1 MNFWRPIFVSAALA
15 ALTLLGLVYWVTGPH
30 EIAPWRPFG
39 EQVHAGDK
47 TLRPRKLLWRK
58 LAGENV
64 ERLDRVSLPIL
75 VQASLRAGF
84 NPRVESE
91 PVEWP
96 ELAFTRFL
104 AFDAGLAALLA
115 LSLLVW
121 RKQNPPARQLALVL
135 GLFAFSLAG
144 FLVNSQ
150 ARWRGSPFDWP
161 SWPRL
166 GLDLAVT
173 LAFGTCVLQLEKFF
187 SVFPTKLEDWHVM
200 EVLLR
205 WRGKSRTARQEVP
218 QRDGAGSRNLLTL
231 ARRLPVAMTG
241 LLMLGSVAGTLPT
254 LLLPAKATTYA
265 SEWGGTFAEKL
276 QQAGIICGSLA
287 DLVALALLTAFG
299 GIFSAGLLGK
309 LRAGRENCT
318 EDERR
323 QTDWLFVGGLL
334 AAGMLMGCSVGL
346 IIELACKAWG
356 IESAWYR
363 EYSGTLEILFFPAG
377 WALILAALAGAIYVG
392 RTFGPRP
399 LLKRTILLT
408 AVGLAMSFLITVVQY
423 SFVTKLLGQ
432 FSAKLQHGLST
443 LVSGGLV
450 AFTFGLFR
458 QKLDTSIG
466 NWLDRFMPASVIVDG
481 KRREATVLFSDLEG
495 YTALSVGNEAHAL
508 LVTGHLQKIAA
519 ELARTGEGRVVKTI
533 GDAVMWV
540 FPNANAATVAALR
553 LPLEFNRTL
562 THEGLPI
569 LRVNSGLHRGSV
581 VEAPDGDIYGAAV
594 NLAARLQGIA
604 RGGKVV
610 ASLEAVQELSAAFKI
625 EPMGKVELKNI
636 PVPVACFSVAVA

>member
-1 MNFWRPIFVSAALA
+1 MNSWRPILVSAALA
-15 ALTLLGLVYWVTGPH
+15 IVTLLGLAYWVTGPH

-64 ERLDRVSLPIL
+64 ERLDHVSLPIL
-75 VQASLRAGF
+75 VQASLRPGF

-91 PVEWP
+91 AVEWP

-104 AFDAGLAALLA
+104 AFDAGVAALLA
-115 LSLLVW
+115 LSLLIW
-121 RKQNPPARQLALVL
+121 RKQNAPARQLALVL

-144 FLVNSQ
+144 FLINSQ
-150 ARWRGSPFDWP
+150 ARWRGNPFDWP

-173 LAFGTCVLQLEKFF
+173 LAFGSCVLQLEKFF

-205 WRGKSRTARQEVP
+205 WRGKSRFARQEVQ
-218 QRDGAGSRNLLTL
+218 QRYGTGRRNLLTL

-241 LLMLGSVAGTLPT
+241 LLMLGSIAGTLPI
-254 LLLPAKATTYA
+254 LLMPVRATAYS
-265 SEWGGTFAEKL
+265 SEWGGAFPEKC
-276 QQAGIICGSLA
+276 QQAGIIFGSVTSLI
-287 DLVALALLTAFG
+287 ALALLMVFG
-299 GIFSAGLLGK
+299 GIFSTGLLGK

-334 AAGMLMGCSVGL
+334 AAAMLMVCSVGL

-377 WALILAALAGAIYVG
+377 WALILAALVGAIFIG
-392 RTFGPRP
+392 SSFGPRP

-408 AVGLAMSFLITVVQY
+408 AAGLAMSFLITVVQY

-432 FSAKLQHGLST
+432 FSAKLQHGMST

-458 QKLDTSIG
+458 QKIDTGIG

-481 KRREATVLFSDLEG
+481 KRREATVMFSDLEG

-508 LVTGHLQKIAA
+508 LVTGHLQKIAT
-519 ELARTGEGRVVKTI
+519 EIARSNEGRVVKTI

-540 FPNANAATVAALR
+540 FPNATAAATAALR
-553 LPLEFNRTL
+553 LPEEFNRTL
-562 THEGLPI
+562 TREGLPI
-569 LRVNSGLHRGSV
+569 LRVNSGLHHGSV

-594 NLAARLQGIA
+594 NLAARLQGVA

-610 ASLEAVQELSAAFKI
+610 ASLDAVQELIAGFKV

-636 PVPVACFSVAVA
+636 PVPVACFSVAMA